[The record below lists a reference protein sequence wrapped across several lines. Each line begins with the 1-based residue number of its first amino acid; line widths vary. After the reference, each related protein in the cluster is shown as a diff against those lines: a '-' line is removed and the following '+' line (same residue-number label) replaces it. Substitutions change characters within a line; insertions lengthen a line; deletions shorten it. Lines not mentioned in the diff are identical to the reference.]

1 MMRFQRRVLAAVGVS
16 LIWLGTPAD
25 ICATD
30 FAAPKSYPVGTAPSF
45 IVTGDFD
52 GDGKPDLAVANTGSN
67 DVSILLNNGD
77 GTFKAA
83 KNSPAGTS
91 PLKMAAG
98 DFNGDGKLDLVVIN
112 GGDGVFLLLGNGDG
126 TFQPPGAVAADA
138 SPATIAVADFNEDQ
152 KLDLLLGD
160 GAGGGLTL
168 LPGKGDG
175 TFQPA
180 VTLPQ
185 ITGSIAAL
193 TLGDFNGDKH
203 LDVIVSQVVPNP
215 GHLNSTEIIL
225 SLLGG
230 KGDGT
235 FQSAV
240 TVTTLGLGFIPSN
253 DTKRLSAPRLVS
265 SDVNADG
272 KLDLVVRYAQ
282 VTTVTPPCGI
292 PPVHCGTFFTDNTFT
307 LLGNGDGT
315 FAGPNPQISFTG
327 TSGGTLSEA
336 DFNDDSK
343 ADLLIGAKVLL
354 GRGDGT
360 FLVAEALPIPVSS
373 FATAADLNGDT
384 LPDVTYTD
392 PTNNAVI
399 VQLND
404 SLTSGA
410 DLALR
415 LFPPPATATVGGGDI
430 SYTATVINEG
440 PQDAAGVSL
449 KESLPAGLTFV
460 SAQPSVGT
468 CTGTTVITCDL
479 GAMVDVS
486 AATVTFT
493 VTPIAAGG
501 LTDALQVLA
510 TTPDGN
516 TKNNS
521 ASFTVTATVPA
532 DISVTGN
539 VSKSSAT
546 VGDTV
551 TYTLQVSNAGPAD
564 AANVT
569 LNDVTNDPTLT
580 PASVTVS
587 QGSCTPSVATLSCS
601 LGTLAKGGK
610 INLSFALTMTKAEI
624 LTNGISVNSD
634 TPDLNTADNGVTL
647 TVAVDAANLSINES
661 VSPTAAVTGNAVNYT
676 ITVTNKGP
684 AQGTNV
690 AVSDSFSGTVTVT
703 PTAATPS
710 QGTCTLDAN
719 TQITNCTLGAL
730 APSASA
736 TITFSATV
744 TVPAAASNGGTLSN
758 NATVTSDQPD
768 PDNGDNSASTTV
780 TVSLPPD
787 FSVTVP
793 SPSLSLTRGGQVT
806 ETLSFP
812 AQGGFSANIT
822 LACSVSG
829 PSPMPACALSPASV
843 APDGSSTLTISAAS
857 ISAFA
862 ADAPQMQG
870 PSTGAGT
877 GFYAAWLPLSLL
889 GLIFAGRRQK
899 GRRGRWMLSFV
910 LAVVASVA
918 AACGG
923 GTSGPPQPQNYTVT
937 VTATSG
943 TTQHATSIN
952 VTLH

>member
-1 MMRFQRRVLAAVGVS
+1 MRFQKRILAAVGVS
-16 LIWLGTPAD
+16 LIWLGTPA
-25 ICATD
+25 ASWGTD
-30 FAAPKSYPVGTAPSF
+30 FAAPKSYPVGTAPGF
-45 IVTGDFD
+45 IVTGDFN
-52 GDGKPDLAVANTGSN
+52 GDGKSDLAVANAGSN

-126 TFQPPGAVAADA
+126 TFQPPEAIAADA

-160 GAGGGLTL
+160 ASGGGLTL
-168 LPGKGDG
+168 LAGKGDG

-185 ITGSIAAL
+185 ITGSIASMI
-193 TLGDFNGDKH
+193 LGDFNGDKH
-203 LDVIVSQVVPNP
+203 LDLIVSQVVPNP
-215 GHLNSTEIIL
+215 GHLNSTEIVL
-225 SLLGG
+225 FLLAG

-240 TVTTLGLGFIPSN
+240 TVTTLGGGFIPN
-253 DTKRLSAPRLVS
+253 HETKHLFAPRLVS

-292 PPVHCGTFFTDNTFT
+292 PPVCGTFSTDNTFT

-315 FAGPNPQISFTG
+315 FAAPNPQISYTG
-327 TSGGTLSEA
+327 TSGGTLSAA

-343 ADLLIGAKVLL
+343 ADLLIGAKFLL

-360 FLVAEALPIPVSS
+360 FLAAEGLPTPVGT
-373 FATAADLNGDT
+373 FVTAADLNGDT
-384 LPDVTYTD
+384 LPDLMYTD

-404 SLTSGA
+404 SPTSGA
-410 DLALR
+410 DLALQ
-415 LFPPPATATVGGGDI
+415 LFPPSATAVVGGGDI

-449 KESLPAGLTFV
+449 KESLPAGLKFV
-460 SAQPSVGT
+460 SAEPSVGT

-501 LTDALQVLA
+501 LTDALQVSA

-546 VGDTV
+546 AGDAV

-569 LNDVTNDPTLT
+569 LGDTINDAALT
-580 PASVTVS
+580 PTSVTVS
-587 QGSCTPSVATLSCS
+587 QGNCTPSAATLSCS
-601 LGTLAKGGK
+601 FGTLAKGAK
-610 INLSFALTMTKAEI
+610 INVSFILTMSKAEI

-634 TPDLNTADNGVTL
+634 TLDLNTADNGVTL
-647 TVAVDAANLSINES
+647 TVAVDAANLSITES
-661 VSPTAAVTGNAVNYT
+661 VSPTAAVTGNAVNYK
-676 ITVTNKGP
+676 ITVANKGP

-719 TQITNCTLGAL
+719 TQITNCALGTL
-730 APSASA
+730 APNASA

-744 TVPAAASNGGTLSN
+744 TIPAAASNGGTLSN
-758 NATVTSDQPD
+758 NATAASDQPD
-768 PDNGDNSASTTV
+768 TDTSDNSASTTV
-780 TVSLPPD
+780 NVSLPPD
-787 FSVTVP
+787 FSVTAP
-793 SPSLSLTRGGQVT
+793 SANLSLTRGGQVT

-829 PSPMPACALSPASV
+829 PSPMPTCALSPASV
-843 APDGSSTLTISAAS
+843 AAGGSSTLTISAAS
-857 ISAFA
+857 LSALA
-862 ADAPQMQG
+862 TEAPEPQG
-870 PSTGAGT
+870 PRTGPGT
-877 GFYAAWLPLSLL
+877 GVYAAWLPLSLL

-910 LAVVASVA
+910 FAVVAWIA
-918 AACGG
+918 AACG
-923 GTSGPPQPQNYTVT
+923 GTSGPPPPQNYTVT

-943 TTQHATSIN
+943 TTQHQGSIN